1 MPRVYADD
9 EVVTVRTA
17 DVRNTDLLAR
27 GRGQFDGGYTG
38 VGVVRCG
45 WAGFQRDWN
54 QEVWRLELAD
64 GSARQQPGYFPVTI
78 VRRDLGGVA

>member
-17 DVRNTDLLAR
+17 DVRNTDLLAQ
-27 GRGQFDGGYTG
+27 GRGAFDGGYTS

-45 WAGFQRDWN
+45 WAGFS
-54 QEVWRLELAD
+54 
-64 GSARQQPGYFPVTI
+64 GTGARRCGGWSWPTAPPASSPGFS
-78 VRRDLGGVA
+78 R